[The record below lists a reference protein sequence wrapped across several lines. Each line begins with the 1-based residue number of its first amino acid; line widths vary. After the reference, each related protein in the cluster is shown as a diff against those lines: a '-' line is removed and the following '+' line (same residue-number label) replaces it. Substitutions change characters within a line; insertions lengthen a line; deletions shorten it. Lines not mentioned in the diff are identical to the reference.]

1 MKKIYLW
8 VLFFLGV
15 ATVANATIDKEK
27 ALSMVEELT
36 KEGIEEIVDSKASVS
51 EKNEVFRKLFA
62 ENLDLDFISRYVLG
76 RYWRKASV
84 TQRDDFVSLY
94 REYNVKTWSKRFDEF
109 KGKQFVFK
117 GVVVGN
123 NPNQAFVET
132 EVPMDKG
139 EPVSVRWRVSDKD
152 GVLKI
157 IDIIIENVSLVQT
170 ARSEYTSFIAKS
182 PKGVDG
188 LLENL
193 REKIK

>member
-15 ATVANATIDKEK
+15 ATVANAAIDKEK
-27 ALSMVEELT
+27 ALSMVENLT
-36 KEGIEEIVDSKASVS
+36 KEGIEEIVNSDASVS
-51 EKNEVFRKLFA
+51 EKNEVFRKLFD
-62 ENLDLDFISRYVLG
+62 ENLDIDFISRYVLG

-84 TQRDDFVSLY
+84 AQRVNFVSLY

-109 KGKQFVFK
+109 KGKKFVFK
-117 GVVVGN
+117 GVVIGG

-132 EVPMDKG
+132 EVPMDEGK
-139 EPVSVRWRVSDKD
+139 PVTVRWRVSDKG

-182 PKGVDG
+182 PKGIDG

>member
-36 KEGIEEIVDSKASVS
+36 KEGIEEIVNSKASVS